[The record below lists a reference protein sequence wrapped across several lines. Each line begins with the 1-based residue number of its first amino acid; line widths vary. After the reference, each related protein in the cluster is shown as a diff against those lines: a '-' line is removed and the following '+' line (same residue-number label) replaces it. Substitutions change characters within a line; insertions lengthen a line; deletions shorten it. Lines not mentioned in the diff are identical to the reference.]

1 MKTFSLVLCILV
13 FTNSLFSQEIEKKSN
28 RDSKFQLSI
37 SSGASFRIAKIDK
50 SVNEIYRNQIKNLK
64 SGWNYDFDLVYKIT
78 KNNGFGLKFNQFQ
91 SNYTSTTLILNLDS
105 NGNLITN
112 TSNLLNS
119 HKITFIGPLYRFESD
134 RKNNSFCSNFY
145 IGHVK
150 YTSTETIVLGKT
162 KQSASSLGFGFDYI
176 YYFGLNK
183 NFQIGPKLAYMS
195 STFSKYKQIY
205 SDGSSEVI
213 KFENNQRESL
223 ARIDLSVALKYK
235 L

>member
-64 SGWNYDFDLVYKIT
+64 SGWNYDFNFIYKISKT
-78 KNNGFGLKFNQFQ
+78 GGVGAKYNTFK
-91 SNYTSTTLILNLDS
+91 SNYTSQPLTFTYPDNSSFDS
-105 NGNLITN
+105 SL
-112 TSNLLNS
+112 SS
-119 HKITFIGPLYRFESD
+119 SQKITFIGPVYQFGTE
-134 RKNNSFCSNFY
+134 KNNNSLCSSFY
-145 IGHVK
+145 IGHVN
-150 YTSTETIVLGKT
+150 YSDIESTILGKT
-162 KQSASSLGFGFDYI
+162 KQSASSLGIGFDYI

-183 NFQIGPKLAYMS
+183 NFQIGPKIAFFS
-195 STFSKYKQIY
+195 SAFSKYKLTY
-205 SDGSSEVI
+205 PDGSSKIV
-213 KFENNQRESL
+213 KLENGQSESL
-223 ARIDLSVALKYK
+223 ARLDFSVALRYK

>member
-1 MKTFSLVLCILV
+1 MKTLSLVLCILV
-13 FTNSLFSQEIEKKSN
+13 FSNSLFSQEIEKKSN

-50 SVNEIYRNQIKNLK
+50 NLNEVYRNQIKNLK
-64 SGWNYDFDLVYKIT
+64 SGWNYDLDLVYKTT
-78 KNNGFGLKFNQFQ
+78 KNHGFGLKLNQFL
-91 SNYTSTTLILNLDS
+91 SNYTSSILIYYLDS
-105 NGNLITN
+105 NGNIIN

-119 HKITFIGPLYRFESD
+119 HKITFIGPVYRFESD

-150 YTSTETIVLGKT
+150 YTNTETIFLGKT

-183 NFQIGPKLAYMS
+183 NFQIGPKLAYMT

-223 ARIDLSVALKYK
+223 ARIDLSVALRYK